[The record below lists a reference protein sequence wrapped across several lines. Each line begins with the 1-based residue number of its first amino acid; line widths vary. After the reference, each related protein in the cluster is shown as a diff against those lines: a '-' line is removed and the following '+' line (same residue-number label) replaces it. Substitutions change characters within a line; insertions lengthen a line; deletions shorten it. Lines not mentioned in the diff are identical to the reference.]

1 MPCTRRILLQHAAA
15 LSLNGLTACGGG
27 VLPDPAQRPVPPAG
41 TPAAAATGT
50 VGAPA
55 VGGLRVALNAYSFN
69 RLLNDRLRGR
79 GPGIS
84 LIQVLEFAASCGFAG
99 FDATGYYFPGYPKRP
114 ADAEVDAVR
123 RRAAELGLGISG
135 TGVRNNFTTAD
146 QAIRAAGVA
155 HIKEWVEVAARLG
168 APVVRVFAD
177 TQLRAQTWETVA
189 PGCTRAQVQAWIS
202 DALRQCA
209 EHAQRFGVRIG
220 VQNHGDFLRTGSQL
234 LDLVAAVG
242 SPWCGV
248 IVDTGYFMSADPYA
262 DMALVAPQALNWQ
275 IKRSPFGADS
285 PVDTDLDRLMRLI
298 RASGYHGY
306 LPLEVLAPKGA
317 VIDPFKAVTDFLAQ
331 LQGAIAR
338 TA

>member
-1 MPCTRRILLQHAAA
+1 MPCTRRVLLQCASA
-15 LSLNGLTACGGG
+15 LPLAGLAACGG
-27 VLPDPAQRPVPPAG
+27 VLTEATPEPAAPPAPG
-41 TPAAAATGT
+41 PAAES
-50 VGAPA
+50 APA
-55 VGGLRVALNAYSFN
+55 AGGLPVALNAYSFN

-79 GPGIS
+79 GPGVT
-84 LIQVLEFAASCGFAG
+84 LLAVLEFAETCGFDG
-99 FDATGYYFPGYPKRP
+99 FDATGYYFPGYPQRP
-114 ADAEVDAVR
+114 ADAYVDAFR

-189 PGCTRAQVQAWIS
+189 PSCTREQVQDWIR
-202 DALRQCA
+202 DALRECA
-209 EHAQRFGVRIG
+209 EHGQRHGVRIG
-220 VQNHGDFLRTGSQL
+220 VQNHGDFLRTGRQL

-242 SPWCGV
+242 SPWCGM
-248 IVDTGYFMSADPYA
+248 IVDTGYFRSADPYA

-275 IKRSPFGADS
+275 VKQSPFGADS
-285 PVDTDLDRLMRLI
+285 PIATDLDRLLRLI
-298 RASGYHGY
+298 RASGYRGY
-306 LPLEVLAPKGA
+306 LPLEVLAPKGSA
-317 VIDPFKAVTDFLAQ
+317 TDPYQVVPDFLAQ
-331 LQGAIAR
+331 LRGAIAR